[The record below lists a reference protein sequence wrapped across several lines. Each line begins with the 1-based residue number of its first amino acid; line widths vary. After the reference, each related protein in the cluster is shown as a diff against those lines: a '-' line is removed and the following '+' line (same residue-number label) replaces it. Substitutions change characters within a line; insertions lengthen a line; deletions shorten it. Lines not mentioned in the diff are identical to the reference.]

1 MHIIGKI
8 VLLPFAAAFSL
19 AVAVLGFLRWL
30 ANAALYII
38 CLLFL
43 VAAFSLLVVDGDHGG
58 CIRMLVMA
66 FLISPFG
73 LPLLADFA
81 LDSLSG
87 ACGSLWGYIRAL

>member
-1 MHIIGKI
+1 MRIIGKI
-8 VLLPFAAAFSL
+8 VLLPFAAVLAL
-19 AVAVLGFLRWL
+19 AVAVLGFLLWL

-58 CIRMLVMA
+58 CIQMLVMA

-81 LDSLSG
+81 LESLSG
-87 ACGSLWGYIRAL
+87 ACGSLWGYIRM

>member
-1 MHIIGKI
+1 MRIIGKI
-8 VLLPFAAAFSL
+8 VLLPFAAVLAL

-58 CIRMLVMA
+58 CIQMLVY
-66 FLISPFG
+66 G
-73 LPLLADFA
+73 LSDF
-81 LDSLSG
+81 
-87 ACGSLWGYIRAL
+87 SLWPAPAGRLCAG

>member
-1 MHIIGKI
+1 MRIIGKI
-8 VLLPFAAAFSL
+8 ILLPFAAALAL

-58 CIRMLVMA
+58 CIRMLVTA

>member
-1 MHIIGKI
+1 MRRFWLWLWRCWG
-8 VLLPFAAAFSL
+8 FS
-19 AVAVLGFLRWL
+19 AGF
-30 ANAALYII
+30 I

-43 VAAFSLLVVDGDHGG
+43 VAAFSLLVVDDDHGG

>member
-1 MHIIGKI
+1 MRIIGKI
-8 VLLPFAAAFSL
+8 VLLPFAAVLAL

-38 CLLFL
+38 
-43 VAAFSLLVVDGDHGG
+43 SLLVVDDDHGG
-58 CIRMLVMA
+58 CIQMLVMA

-81 LDSLSG
+81 LESLSG
-87 ACGSLWGYIRAL
+87 ACGSLWGYIRM

>member
-1 MHIIGKI
+1 MRIIGKI
-8 VLLPFAAAFSL
+8 VLLPFAAVLAL

-30 ANAALYII
+30 ANAALYIL

-43 VAAFSLLVVDGDHGG
+43 IAAVSMLVVQGDHGG
-58 CIRMLVMA
+58 CIRMLGMA

-81 LDSLSG
+81 LEGLSD
-87 ACGSLWGYIRAL
+87 ACGSLWGYIRT